1 MKRLLLFL
9 GIMLLVSCSVTTSMN
24 YPDGDMEYHKLHR
37 KYKHHPTR
45 KVNNS
50 DLYTKT
56 KTIK

>member
-9 GIMLLVSCSVTTSMN
+9 GITLLMSCSVTTSMN

-37 KYKHHPTR
+37 KYKHQTKKSP
-45 KVNNS
+45 NS
-50 DLYTKT
+50 DPYTKT